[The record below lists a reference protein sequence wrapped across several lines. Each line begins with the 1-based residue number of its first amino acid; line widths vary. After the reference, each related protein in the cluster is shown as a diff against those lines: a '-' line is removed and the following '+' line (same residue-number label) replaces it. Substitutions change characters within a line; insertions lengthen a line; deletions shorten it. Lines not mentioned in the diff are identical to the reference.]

1 MRRIEIH
8 RENGGGGER
17 DRGGRGNGEE
27 REREKWIKEKKK
39 ISEEHFC
46 HLVI

>member
-8 RENGGGGER
+8 RENGGG
-17 DRGGRGNGEE
+17 GGRGNGEE